1 MEYIGKAKKPVRLQ
15 TLIYKQ
21 VDLVN
26 VTSIL
31 SDQLNLV
38 AEAEF
43 VIIVATV
50 VQELKQRI
58 HGITDMVIIEK
69 VHLQHVLK

>member
-1 MEYIGKAKKPVRLQ
+1 
-15 TLIYKQ
+15 
-21 VDLVN
+21 VN

-38 AEAEF
+38 VEAEF

-50 VQELKQRI
+50 AQELKQRI

>member
-58 HGITDMVIIEK
+58 HGITVMVIIEK